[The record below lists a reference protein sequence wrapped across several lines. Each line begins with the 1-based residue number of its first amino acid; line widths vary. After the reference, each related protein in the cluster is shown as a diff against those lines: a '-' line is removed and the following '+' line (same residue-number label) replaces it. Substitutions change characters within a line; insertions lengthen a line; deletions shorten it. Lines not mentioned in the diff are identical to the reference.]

1 MSSLAHIA
9 SHTASTTENLVQP
22 TGTLLFLTAATATIA
37 FTTVKVSSAP
47 VAKNRFT
54 MPTPKSKLQEAH

>member
-1 MSSLAHIA
+1 
-9 SHTASTTENLVQP
+9 
-22 TGTLLFLTAATATIA
+22 
-37 FTTVKVSSAP
+37 VKVSSAP